1 MQPWLTEA
9 QLSSEE
15 YDLKAKNKTGII
27 SCQEIKPLSFE
38 AEIQQVNNS
47 KENASKHRRILT

>member
-15 YDLKAKNKTGII
+15 HDLKAKNKTGIKT
-27 SCQEIKPLSFE
+27 CQEIKPLSFE
-38 AEIQQVNNS
+38 AEIQQVHNS
-47 KENASKHRRILT
+47 KENGSKHRRILT